1 MYLIIQIINLFI
13 NSFGYY
19 LTADGFAENVIY
31 IYIFTFGPVKLKL
44 NASTFLFKTKIF
56 LGYAVKKTYKKTQ
69 SHP

>member
-31 IYIFTFGPVKLKL
+31 IYIYFWSSEIEVERFDVPLQDQDFSGVRRKENL
-44 NASTFLFKTKIF
+44 
-56 LGYAVKKTYKKTQ
+56 
-69 SHP
+69 